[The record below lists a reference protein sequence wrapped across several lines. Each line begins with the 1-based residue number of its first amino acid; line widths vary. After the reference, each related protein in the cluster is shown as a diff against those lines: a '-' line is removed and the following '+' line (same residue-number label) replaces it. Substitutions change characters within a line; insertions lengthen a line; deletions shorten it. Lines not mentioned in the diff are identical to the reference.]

1 MCAGARRVCVWTKS
15 GKHDAKI
22 AAPRCHHRRKSKQNC
37 DIWRCM
43 SHTFL
48 FADWFFI
55 DKLIGTTLIENSN
68 MPVGNLCVRGR
79 GEAGSPVSGHPLL
92 GFGARGHGNNSKQDR
107 QALLKAKYCPRVSA
121 ALCTHKTHKNSRDL
135 DLWPMTLK
143 FNSVLEVVEI
153 HVLANFHQAACSGS
167 WVIVFTAFL
176 AMVRNPKSRSCYLDL
191 WPMTLKFSG
200 FLGVVKMH
208 VPAKLRQAN
217 CSGSWVICAQRR
229 KTRTQTMLSVAAADK
244 GDA

>member
-1 MCAGARRVCVWTKS
+1 
-15 GKHDAKI
+15 
-22 AAPRCHHRRKSKQNC
+22 
-37 DIWRCM
+37 
-43 SHTFL
+43 
-48 FADWFFI
+48 
-55 DKLIGTTLIENSN
+55 

-79 GEAGSPVSGHPLL
+79 GEACSPVSGHPVALL

-217 CSGSWVICAQRR
+217 CSGSWVIVRTEKKLEGKQYCLSLPR
-229 KTRTQTMLSVAAADK
+229 TRVTHKNRESTVGGCGTVKWPEKSKHLEVEGGTCPSAP
-244 GDA
+244 